1 MILKITEN
9 ALWKEFTM
17 KFNFK
22 KYAKHILT
30 NRTKEVF
37 YHFSKNNKKFAI
49 LSNDIAFLQD
59 KLIEKL
65 GEDQNIFFDYEE
77 MINHSKSLILERAYL
92 QGCVDGMRISK
103 FYNQISK
110 GEF

>member
-1 MILKITEN
+1 
-9 ALWKEFTM
+9 M

-22 KYAKHILT
+22 KYIRYILT